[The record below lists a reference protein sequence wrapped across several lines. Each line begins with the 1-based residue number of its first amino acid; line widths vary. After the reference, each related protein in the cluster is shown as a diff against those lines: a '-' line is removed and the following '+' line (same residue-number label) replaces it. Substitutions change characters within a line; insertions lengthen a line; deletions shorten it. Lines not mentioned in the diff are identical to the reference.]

1 MHRRVCYT
9 RTRATRRVV
18 LRARSRAGDAGA
30 RSSAPW
36 VDDDVPRA
44 CALVELAL
52 AERKGGGDGLNAPP
66 FDMSRGGPSGCIP
79 SVSLEPRTERVGD
92 AGLDREA
99 ACSTGEVLR
108 W

>member
-1 MHRRVCYT
+1 MHRCVCYT

-18 LRARSRAGDAGA
+18 FLARSRAGDAGA
-30 RSSAPW
+30 RSSTPW
-36 VDDDVPRA
+36 VDDNVPRA
-44 CALVELAL
+44 CGLVELAL
-52 AERKGGGDGLNAPP
+52 AERNGGGDGLNAPP
-66 FDMSRGGPSGCIP
+66 IDMARGGPSGCIP

-99 ACSTGEVLR
+99 ACSTGEVDL